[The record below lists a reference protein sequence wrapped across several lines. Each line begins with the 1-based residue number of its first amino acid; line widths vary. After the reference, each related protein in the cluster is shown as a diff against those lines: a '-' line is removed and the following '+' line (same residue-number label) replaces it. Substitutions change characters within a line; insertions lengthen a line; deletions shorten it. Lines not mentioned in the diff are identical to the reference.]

1 MSVPAETILAE
12 NADVIRGLTKRVI
25 GDIIEIGRRLS
36 SCRTLLKEG
45 TGWRHWLETE
55 LRWSPQTAGRYIQVW
70 EATFQHSNL
79 EHLNLSIS
87 GLYLLA
93 APSTP
98 EEART
103 EIIER
108 AENGESLSVAD
119 VRRIIDDAGTKPCG
133 TQGTGENEWYTP
145 KQYIEAARA
154 VLGTIDLDP
163 ASSEIAQRTVK
174 ASKFFTI
181 ETYGLAQEWKGTV
194 WLNPPYAQPLIANF
208 ADKMIAEIGA
218 GHVKTA
224 IMLTHNYTDTAWF
237 QKLAQAA
244 SSICFPRG
252 RVLFEAPDGTFAA
265 PTQGQTFFLFGNN
278 PGAFFEVFRPL
289 GFIARAVR

>member
-1 MSVPAETILAE
+1 MGSNIPTFQFGTSESVDLRP
-12 NADVIRGLTKRVI
+12 
-25 GDIIEIGRRLS
+25 LS
-36 SCRTLLKEG
+36 SRCTEHSGRSRT
-45 TGWRHWLETE
+45 
-55 LRWSPQTAGRYIQVW
+55 A
-70 EATFQHSNL
+70 
-79 EHLNLSIS
+79 
-87 GLYLLA
+87 
-93 APSTP
+93 
-98 EEART
+98 
-103 EIIER
+103 IIER

-119 VRRIIDDAGTKPCG
+119 VRRIIDDAGTKPRG

-145 KQYIEAARA
+145 KQYIEAACA

-181 ETYGLAQEWKGTV
+181 ETYGLAQKWKGTV

-218 GHVKTA
+218 GQVKTA
-224 IMLTHNYTDTAWF
+224 IMLTRNYTDTAWL

-252 RVLFEAPDGTFAA
+252 RVHFEAPAGTFAA
-265 PTQGQTFFLFGNN
+265 PTQGQAFFFFGNN
-278 PGAFFEVFRPL
+278 PGAFFEVFHPL
-289 GFIARAVR
+289 RFIARAVR